1 MAGFCGRKLRS
12 GIIRFSYI
20 SIMPRVKNK
29 KRFGRKRD
37 QRRALILSL
46 SRALVVNEKIKTTHA
61 KARELRP
68 FIEKTVT
75 RAKENTVFNRRFLA
89 RRFSDE
95 VAKKLIEEIG
105 PRYKDRPGGYTRI
118 VKLGQRGED
127 GAEMAVIEFV

>member
-1 MAGFCGRKLRS
+1 
-12 GIIRFSYI
+12 
-20 SIMPRVKNK
+20 MPRVKNK